1 MHENQATKQMSE
13 SKRNAELISN
23 WYQSYY
29 LWNSAVLANSVLNSN
44 LATHSARVL
53 NLPIIHINAVSNTAS
68 NRVAPT
74 VVTRQVPIFK
84 VPSLTRRFMA
94 ECLDALYIQCFKI
107 LIALFFINYTN
118 LMYIRSIIF
127 IC

>member
-1 MHENQATKQMSE
+1 MQNMQENQPTKQMSE
-13 SKRNAELISN
+13 SKRTAELMSN

-44 LATHSARVL
+44 LATHSARVF
-53 NLPIIHINAVSNTAS
+53 NLPIVHINTVISNSS
-68 NRVAPT
+68 NPPAPT
-74 VVTRQVPIFK
+74 VLTRQVTIYK
-84 VPSLTRRFMA
+84 VPTLTRRFMA

-118 LMYIRSIIF
+118 LM
-127 IC
+127 